1 MKNVP
6 KIRLKRFEGEWTS
19 YYMANVISDLYNGQ
33 TPYRG
38 ESKYWNGD
46 INWISSGDLN
56 RNIVNKSSE
65 KITKEGQC
73 SANLRLVPHGTFVI
87 AITGL
92 EAAGT
97 RGNCGILGI
106 DTTMNQSCMA
116 IFPLPKILDTSFLF
130 QWYKSCSEELGIRM
144 TQGTKQ
150 QSYNASII
158 NKIRITIPDIE
169 EQIAIGNF
177 FQNLD
182 NLLTEQKDKLENFQK
197 VKKSML
203 CKMFPKEGQ
212 KVPEIRFKGFDGDW
226 EEKKLGDI
234 GNTFTGLSGKD
245 KSDFGHGKGRYI
257 TYMNVFSNP
266 IASLN
271 QIENIEIDNSQCKVK
286 YGDVF
291 FTTSSETPEEVG
303 MSSVW
308 LRELDNVYLNSFCFG
323 YRLLVHVD
331 SYFMAY
337 YLRSSYFRRKIT
349 FLAQGISRFNI
360 SKNKVMKI
368 EFFLPP
374 TEEQQ
379 LIGNYF
385 KSLDELIKNNQD
397 ALENLRHFKQSCLQK
412 MFA

>member
-6 KIRLKRFEGEWTS
+6 EIRLKGFDREWVKNIMENLIKINSGCDYKQLQNGPIPVYGTGGYMLSVDKALS
-19 YYMANVISDLYNGQ
+19 YKEDAIGIGRKGTIDH
-33 TPYRG
+33 PYILFAPFWTVDTLFYSIPK
-38 ESKYWNGD
+38 ENFD
-46 INWISSGDLN
+46 INFLYDIFQ
-56 RNIVNKSSE
+56 NIDWKSLDESTGVPSLSKVNINNIEVS
-65 KITKEGQC
+65 IPHDIKE
-73 SANLRLVPHGTFVI
+73 
-87 AITGL
+87 
-92 EAAGT
+92 
-97 RGNCGILGI
+97 
-106 DTTMNQSCMA
+106 
-116 IFPLPKILDTSFLF
+116 
-130 QWYKSCSEELGIRM
+130 
-144 TQGTKQ
+144 Q
-150 QSYNASII
+150 Q
-158 NKIRITIPDIE
+158 TI
-169 EQIAIGNF
+169 GVF

-182 NLLTEQKDKLENFQK
+182 NLLAEQKNKLENLQK

-212 KVPEIRFKGFDGDW
+212 KVPEIRFKGYEEDW
-226 EEKKLGDI
+226 EEKKLGDM
-234 GNTFTGLSGKD
+234 GHTFTGLSGKN

-303 MSSVW
+303 ISSVW

-323 YRLLVHVD
+323 YRLLVHAD
-331 SYFMAY
+331 PYFMAY
-337 YLRSSYFRRKIT
+337 YLRSSYFRRRIT

-360 SKNKVMKI
+360 SKNKVMEI
-368 EFFLPP
+368 EIFLPP

-385 KSLDELIKNNQD
+385 KSLDELIKSNQD
-397 ALENLRHFKQSCLQK
+397 ALENIKHFKQSCLQK
-412 MFA
+412 MFV